1 MVMYVSS
8 FLHSGGKS
16 LGGIGRSTD
25 RRLKLEIEKIGT
37 RNGEVRV
44 LAPASM
50 VAD

>member
-8 FLHSGGKS
+8 FLFFGVKS
-16 LGGIGRSTD
+16 LGGIGLSTD

-37 RNGEVRV
+37 RNGEARV

-50 VAD
+50 AVD